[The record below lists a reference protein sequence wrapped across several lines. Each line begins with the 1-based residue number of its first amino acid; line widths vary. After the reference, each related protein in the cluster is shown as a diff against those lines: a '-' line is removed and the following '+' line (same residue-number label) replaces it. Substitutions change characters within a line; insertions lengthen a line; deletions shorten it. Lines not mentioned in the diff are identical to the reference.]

1 MANEKEPGT
10 ALFLPHLQCFQHSF
24 CDIRRAILPAELKFD
39 IYAYICG
46 LNNMVAGVRE
56 KLASYGWHRKQIIFE
71 RYD

>member
-1 MANEKEPGT
+1 VQDHVARIVEE
-10 ALFLPHLQCFQHSF
+10 
-24 CDIRRAILPAELKFD
+24 RAARLGQTLPAPPPDPALLPSELKFD

-56 KLASYGWHRKQIIFE
+56 KLASYGWHRKQIVFE